1 MAETAAIFEEDVIRG
16 ARSGGTWWQIYVK
29 RELQQHQP
37 EKGFS
42 LYREVMAYPPKARL
56 ARHAIESI
64 QQFAQASAAVYSE
77 IEPAG
82 ESFELIPGP
91 VLGVGNHRI
100 ISGRTRTLYVA
111 AIDQVRLRGRSQLMQ
126 HAGRIFLDFEGD
138 EFDRIDDEIE
148 LDSAVYTHAGRQ
160 AGLIEDETE
169 SKPLE
174 AGECFSLLGPN
185 SVAFGHWIAEYLP
198 RLAAALA
205 SGRMPPVTVL
215 IDANLPRQHRES
227 LELLIGSGS
236 RIVEVAPQ
244 QRIDV
249 GRLWFS
255 PTYYYAPILAR
266 MNGRYREE
274 TVSAPPARFARL
286 ARFMAA
292 RYSAVGACRDMERV
306 FLARRARGHR
316 ILCNAGLIQRV
327 AEEFGFVL
335 VYPEDMPFAEQIR
348 VIRGARYVVGP
359 EGSAQFLAF
368 FANPGTRIAI
378 LNHQHTELLTGVT
391 AQLHALEMEVTVVT
405 GPIVRRDPDYVHHSD
420 YIVDESI
427 FRRFLKDWLPE

>member
-1 MAETAAIFEEDVIRG
+1 VTEIAAIFEENVIRG
-16 ARSGGTWWQIYVK
+16 ARGGGTWWQVYVK
-29 RELQQHQP
+29 RELQQYRP

-42 LYREVMAYPPKARL
+42 LFRELMAYPPTARL
-56 ARHAIESI
+56 AGHNIESI

-82 ESFELIPGP
+82 ESFKLIPAP
-91 VLGVGNHRI
+91 VVGEGNHRV

-111 AIDQVRLRGRSQLMQ
+111 AIDQARVRGRSQLIQ
-126 HAGRIFLDFEGD
+126 RAGRVFLDFEGD

-160 AGLIEDETE
+160 ADLIEDESE

-174 AGECFSLLGPN
+174 LGECFSLLGPN

-205 SGRMPPVTVL
+205 SGCMPPVSVL

-227 LELLIGSGS
+227 LELLIGNSM

-244 QRIDV
+244 QRVDAE
-249 GRLWFS
+249 RLWFA

-266 MNGRYREE
+266 MNERYREE
-274 TVSAPPARFARL
+274 TVAAPPARFARL

-292 RYSAVGACRDMERV
+292 RYSLVGARLDVERV
-306 FLARRARGHR
+306 FLARGSKGHR
-316 ILCNAGLIQRV
+316 KLCDAEVIEDV
-327 AEEFGFVL
+327 AKELGFAIVH
-335 VYPEDMPFAEQIR
+335 PEDMPFAEQIR
-348 VIRGARYVVGP
+348 VIRGARYVAGP
-359 EGSAQFLAF
+359 EGSAHFLAF
-368 FANPGTRIAI
+368 FANPGTKIAI

-391 AQLHALEMEVTVVT
+391 ALLDALEMEVTVIT
-405 GPIVRRDPDYVHHSD
+405 GPIVRREPDYVHHSD
-420 YIVDESI
+420 YSVDENV
-427 FRRFLKDWLPE
+427 FRRFLTDWLPE